1 MAAGGSDPGPG
12 NRVAP
17 AAVLAGRR
25 ARGAA
30 RGKGVELDRL
40 SQIAL
45 IVLGVVAAFAALSL
59 LRPIAVPMALALV
72 VGVVLSPL
80 SDFWERRGFPPVL
93 GALVGLAAAL
103 VVLFV
108 LVVVFQP
115 IVARLVLQAPKVWA
129 DMQDTVRSV
138 QGLVL
143 GLSEVADEVEAAVA
157 DPEPGAAAPPA
168 EDAVEL
174 PTLADAVMA
183 APGILARILVFAGV
197 LFFFL
202 LTRREIYEAFARTLP
217 DPGQRAR
224 MAAVLRGAE
233 RQVSHYF
240 VTITLINAGL
250 GAATAGWLRLL
261 GMPDAILWG
270 VLAFLFNFLL
280 YLGPAI
286 FVVVLLFAGV
296 AAFDGRLA
304 ILPAA
309 GFVLLNGIEG
319 QFVTPALIGRALRL
333 NPLMVFLALVFGVWL
348 WGPVGGI
355 VAIPVVLWGQV
366 LVRGLVSADAA
377 PPPRKAP

>member
-1 MAAGGSDPGPG
+1 M
-12 NRVAP
+12 
-17 AAVLAGRR
+17 
-25 ARGAA
+25 
-30 RGKGVELDRL
+30 
-40 SQIAL
+40 
-45 IVLGVVAAFAALSL
+45 IVLGVVATFAALSM
-59 LRPIAVPMALALV
+59 LRPIAAPMALALV
-72 VGVVLSPL
+72 AGVVLSPL

-93 GALVGLAAAL
+93 GALIGLAGAL
-103 VVLFV
+103 LVLSA

-115 IVARLVLQAPKVWA
+115 IVSRLVLQAPKVWA
-129 DMQDTVRSV
+129 DMQETVRSV

-143 GLSEVADEVEAAVA
+143 GLSEMADEVEAAVA
-157 DPEPGAAAPPA
+157 DAGSGAGSGAGPDPAAASE

-174 PTLADAVMA
+174 PTVADAVLA
-183 APGILARILVFAGV
+183 APGILARMLVFAGV

-202 LTRREIYEAFARTLP
+202 LTRREIYDWFARQMP
-217 DPGQRAR
+217 APGQRAR

-250 GAATAGWLRLL
+250 GAATAGWLRFL

-270 VLAFLFNFLL
+270 VVAFLFNFLL

-286 FVVVLLFAGV
+286 FVVVLLFAGI
-296 AAFDGRLA
+296 ATFDGRLA
-304 ILPAA
+304 VLPAA

-333 NPLMVFLALVFGVWL
+333 NPLLVFLALVFGVWL

-355 VAIPVVLWGQV
+355 VAIPLLLWGQV
-366 LVRGLVSADAA
+366 LVRGLVSSDAA
-377 PPPRKAP
+377 PPPPKAP

>member
-1 MAAGGSDPGPG
+1 M
-12 NRVAP
+12 
-17 AAVLAGRR
+17 LA
-25 ARGAA
+25 
-30 RGKGVELDRL
+30 
-40 SQIAL
+40 
-45 IVLGVVAAFAALSL
+45 VVAAFAALSL
-59 LRPIAVPMALALV
+59 LRPIAAPMALALV

-80 SDFWERRGFPPVL
+80 SDFWERHGFPPVL
-93 GALVGLAAAL
+93 GALVGLAGAL
-103 VVLFV
+103 VVLTL

-115 IVARLVLQAPKVWA
+115 IAARLVLQAPKVWA
-129 DMQDTVRSV
+129 DMQDSVRSL

-157 DPEPGAAAPPA
+157 DPDPEPGAAAPPA

-174 PTLADAVMA
+174 PTVADAVMA

-304 ILPAA
+304 ILPAL
-309 GFVLLNGIEG
+309 GFVMLNGIEG

-333 NPLMVFLALVFGVWL
+333 NPLLVFLALVFGVWL